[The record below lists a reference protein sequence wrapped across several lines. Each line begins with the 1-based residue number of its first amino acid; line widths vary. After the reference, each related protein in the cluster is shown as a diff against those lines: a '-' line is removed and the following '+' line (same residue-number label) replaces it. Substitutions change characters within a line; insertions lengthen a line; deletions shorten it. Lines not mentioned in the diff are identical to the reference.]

1 MYNNKYLYCS
11 RFSSILSHILSEQMV
26 YKTHLKL
33 RGTALFFAQYENSHQ
48 TSMRVWLYDDFHMAI
63 NESFFL
69 QIKNK
74 AVYVMF
80 NIISKVCFVYKYCI
94 ICWFTKPNHFGK
106 KLNGSLF
113 ETWSLCIWFLLI
125 NFKYF

>member
-11 RFSSILSHILSEQMV
+11 RFSGILSHILSEQMV

-63 NESFFL
+63 NESFFAN
-69 QIKNK
+69 QK
-74 AVYVMF
+74 
-80 NIISKVCFVYKYCI
+80 
-94 ICWFTKPNHFGK
+94 
-106 KLNGSLF
+106 
-113 ETWSLCIWFLLI
+113 
-125 NFKYF
+125 